1 MATSERAAV
10 PDEVRDRRLKAW
22 RGEIEA
28 GAVYELIARRLD
40 ERRADILRRMAEAE
54 GGHRRRL
61 EARMNELGIPIP
73 DPAEVRLSPWMRL
86 QARLAPVERLLA
98 AREAA
103 EDDEVGDLYLR
114 PTGDPETDRL
124 LREIRKEE
132 RSHSLAVE
140 EMRHGPERHE
150 PSPVAIPGAQA
161 RLDRILGRETWH
173 QTGGSWISGA
183 IYGAND
189 GLAAVFGIVTG
200 VSGATGGSSFVLTA
214 GLAGAV
220 ASALS
225 MATGAFLAERSEAEV
240 VAANVE
246 REREEIATHPEQGQ
260 EELSL
265 FYQLKGI
272 DPTTADELAERLAH
286 EPDAM
291 LKALALEEVG
301 AAAHPGDPRPA
312 SVA

>member
-61 EARMNELGIPIP
+61 EARMNELGIRIP

-114 PTGDPETDRL
+114 PTGDPDTDRL

-132 RSHSLAVE
+132 RSHSLAVHD
-140 EMRHGPERHE
+140 MRRRPDGDGSDPA
-150 PSPVAIPGAQA
+150 PVAAPGAQA
-161 RLDRILGRETWH
+161 RLTRILERETWH
-173 QTGGSWISGA
+173 
-183 IYGAND
+183 
-189 GLAAVFGIVTG
+189 
-200 VSGATGGSSFVLTA
+200 
-214 GLAGAV
+214 
-220 ASALS
+220 
-225 MATGAFLAERSEAEV
+225 
-240 VAANVE
+240 
-246 REREEIATHPEQGQ
+246 
-260 EELSL
+260 
-265 FYQLKGI
+265 
-272 DPTTADELAERLAH
+272 
-286 EPDAM
+286 
-291 LKALALEEVG
+291 
-301 AAAHPGDPRPA
+301 
-312 SVA
+312 